1 MLRLSDLKIAPESL
15 GSKLLLTDVR
25 PVYEYKDGVR
35 TDRVTGYRYMTVLP
49 EKSFEKL
56 GVKIEGPQQLDK
68 PDGYAEV
75 VFDGLEIYA
84 YVSGGQI
91 QVGARATG
99 IREVKSK
106 A

>member
-1 MLRLSDLKIAPESL
+1 MLNLRDLTIDPKSL
-15 GSKLLLTDVR
+15 GAKLLLVDVR
-25 PVYEYKDGVR
+25 PAYEYQDGRR
-35 TDRVTGYRYMTVLP
+35 TENITGYRYYIALP
-49 EKSFEKL
+49 DKGFEKL
-56 GVKIEGPQQLDK
+56 AVKIEGPQQLDK

-99 IREVKSK
+99 ISEVKSK

>member
-1 MLRLSDLKIAPESL
+1 MLNIKDLKFDPRSL
-15 GSKLLLTDVR
+15 GSKLLLVDVR
-25 PVYEYKDGVR
+25 PAYEYQEGKR
-35 TDRVTGYRYMTVLP
+35 TDRIVGYRYEIVLP
-49 EKSFEKL
+49 DKGFEKL
-56 GVKIEGPQQLDK
+56 AVKIEGPQQMDK

>member
-35 TDRVTGYRYMTVLP
+35 TDHVTGYRYMTVLP

-56 GVKIEGPQQLDK
+56 GVKIEGPQLIDQ
-68 PDGYAEV
+68 PSGYAEV
-75 VFDGLEIYA
+75 QYEGLEIYA
-84 YVSGGQI
+84 YQQYGTI
-91 QVGARATG
+91 AVGARATG
-99 IREVKSK
+99 IHRVQTK

>member
-1 MLRLSDLKIAPESL
+1 MLRLSDLKIAPEAL